1 MIPLPSFAAVRTAA
15 LVAAIVA
22 AGIAGWTAR
31 GWNAAAE
38 IAALRNTIAQ
48 GVAAAATEARRIER
62 QEQEVVNHALRTQN
76 DSLAGIAARLGTD
89 LERLR
94 QRPERPAAAAGVP
107 TAPRPACEGATG
119 AELFRSDAE
128 FLVREA
134 ARADAI
140 RAGLVA
146 CYAVIDGIQ

>member
-1 MIPLPSFAAVRTAA
+1 MIPLPNSAAVRIGA
-15 LVAAIVA
+15 LVAVIVGA
-22 AGIAGWTAR
+22 SVAGWTVR
-31 GWNAAAE
+31 GWKEDSAINS
-38 IAALRNTIAQ
+38 LRTTIAQ

-62 QEQEVVNHALRTQN
+62 NEQEVVNHALRTQN
-76 DSLAGIAARLGTD
+76 ESLAGIAARLRTD

-94 QRPERPAAAAGVP
+94 QRPERPAIAAGVP
-107 TAPRPACEGATG
+107 AAVDPACAGATG
-119 AELFRSDAE
+119 AELSRPDAE

-134 ARADAI
+134 ARADEI